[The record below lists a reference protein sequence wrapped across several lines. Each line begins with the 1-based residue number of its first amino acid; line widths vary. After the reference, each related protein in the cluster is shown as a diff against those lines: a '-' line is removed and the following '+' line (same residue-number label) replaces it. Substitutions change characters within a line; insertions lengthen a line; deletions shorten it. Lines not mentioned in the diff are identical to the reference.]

1 MKYLKKIRLYTGYL
15 FFLFV
20 LFLAKPVILS
30 YWIGLFIVLSG
41 EAIRTWAAGC
51 IEKDKNLAKTGPY
64 RLVRNPLYLGSF
76 FIGLGVAIISCSSSF
91 LLAFVLLFLSV
102 YLPTIFREEKF
113 LAEKFT
119 DDYLNYQKDVPP
131 FFPLKLHP
139 HLPPPPIPSSLI
151 LSPGGRGR
159 EGEGG
164 RTFSWKRVR
173 RNKEFHTWIAVFVIL
188 LILGLK
194 M

>member
-1 MKYLKKIRLYTGYL
+1 MKHFKKIRLYTGYL

-20 LFLAKPVILS
+20 LFLAKPTILS

-51 IEKDKNLAKTGPY
+51 IEKDKNLAKNGPY

-76 FIGLGVAIISCSSSF
+76 FIGMGVAIISCSSSF

-119 DDYLNYQKDVPP
+119 DDYLNYQKTVSP
-131 FFPLKLHP
+131 FFPLKLHS
-139 HLPPPPIPSSLI
+139 HLSSSI
-151 LSPGGRGR
+151 KS
-159 EGEGG
+159 
-164 RTFSWKRVR
+164 TFSWQRVKKNR
-173 RNKEFHTWIAVFVIL
+173 EFHTWLALFVIL

-194 M
+194 N

>member
-131 FFPLKLHP
+131 FFPLKLRRNHI
-139 HLPPPPIPSSLI
+139 PPPLW
-151 LSPGGRGR
+151 GMM
-159 EGEGG
+159 EEGG
-164 RTFSWKRVR
+164 RTFSWQRVKK
-173 RNKEFHTWIAVFVIL
+173 NKEFQTWIALFIIL
-188 LILGLK
+188 MVLGLK

>member
-20 LFLAKPVILS
+20 LFLAKPTILS
-30 YWIGLFIVLSG
+30 YWIGFFIVLSG
-41 EAIRTWAAGC
+41 ETIRTWAAGC
-51 IEKDKNLAKTGPY
+51 IEKDKILAKNGPY

-91 LLAFVLLFLSV
+91 LLVFVLLFLSV

-113 LAEKFT
+113 LAEKFI
-119 DDYLNYQKDVPP
+119 DEYFNYQKTVSPL
-131 FFPLKLHP
+131 FPSIKSISMKKNFSSELK
-139 HLPPPPIPSSLI
+139 
-151 LSPGGRGR
+151 
-159 EGEGG
+159 
-164 RTFSWKRVR
+164 FSWQRVKK
-173 RNKEFHTWIAVFVIL
+173 NGEFQTWIALFIIL

-194 M
+194 VT